1 MYIPH
6 EQYEFRDRVAER
18 LSDKDKKKK
27 TSDFTIY
34 TENHNKQTLFKIL
47 NYVPRLLTA
56 RRRPMPMA

>member
-27 TSDFTIY
+27 KKPVILPFILRITI
-34 TENHNKQTLFKIL
+34 NKRYLKF
-47 NYVPRLLTA
+47 
-56 RRRPMPMA
+56 